1 MYPNVLLGVHRD
13 HAFAIILIP
22 EAPEQT
28 TERVHLLYPKKDID
42 RALQKKNRDQW
53 KDIFKEDIF
62 VVKGMQRGRQSI
74 AFDGRKFS
82 PVMDGPTPC
91 FHDWVASQI
100 DKYQGLQN
108 ASK

>member
-1 MYPNVLLGVHRD
+1 MHRG
-13 HAFAIILIP
+13 HSFAIILIP
-22 EAPEQT
+22 EGPEKT
-28 TERVHLLYPKKDID
+28 TESVHLVYPKKNTD
-42 RALQKKNRDQW
+42 RALRKKNRDQW
-53 KDIFKEDIF
+53 KEIFKEDIF
-62 VVKGMQRGRQSI
+62 FVKGMQHGRQSI
-74 AFDGRKFS
+74 AFDSRKFS